1 MGELILLLDLI
12 AALAVSAI
20 AYILYKKFVAPS
32 PQKNRLAD
40 IAYEQGFS
48 DAVRYFGL
56 RKLYEDDPFLKE
68 RMNQVFNEAGTPH
81 KFLDVFETKDRRN
94 DSDRPQKAKT

>member
-1 MGELILLLDLI
+1 MAVILDFLI

-56 RKLYEDDPFLKE
+56 RKLYEDDPFLMQ

-81 KFLDVFETKDRRN
+81 KLLDVFEGKDRRN
-94 DSDRPQKAKT
+94 DSDRPQKTKT